1 MEGRHRAASSS
12 TSRRACHVVHC
23 GGRQVTCIVGCPEA
37 DGGHGRIP
45 EGSLPSSKPW
55 DWPPGPD
62 WSRSTSLWFH
72 QPWTSAGQLY
82 PWGTTSPTHSCV
94 VVPGHFHSVP
104 RAHKPPPL
112 FPPFAQ
118 TPPWRGQ
125 RGEDEIKQVKLHL
138 WTLFKLVP
146 LRLGLRTGVDSQTVC
161 GSMG

>member
-23 GGRQVTCIVGCPEA
+23 GGSQVTCIVGCPEA

-104 RAHKPPPL
+104 RAHKPPPS
-112 FPPFAQ
+112 F
-118 TPPWRGQ
+118 
-125 RGEDEIKQVKLHL
+125 
-138 WTLFKLVP
+138 
-146 LRLGLRTGVDSQTVC
+146 LRLPRHHLGGGNGVRMKSNRSNYISGHC
-161 GSMG
+161 LN